1 MLYVITFIVG
11 ELFGVFAMCLLQIGR
26 YNETQKEISKKNK

>member
-11 ELFGVFAMCLLQIGR
+11 ELFGVFVMCLLQIGR
-26 YNETQKEISKKNK
+26 YNEMQKEISKKNK